1 MSKILRTKLAKYRFI
16 FQNEFTRESIIRF
29 SVWLLQ
35 LVNYIDQ
42 AFPDLVYMLPDQL
55 ISIPFE
61 VLRMIKRESELI
73 SPDGMPINAVHQTN
87 SSRHI
92 SQINV
97 NQMAQSIA
105 QATGS
110 EQFITRLNAR
120 QREMYD
126 TFYKELV
133 TFISRHFLD
142 DRIANPDLKEM
153 YLVRMNILLQHN
165 CFIRLFEQQPY
176 AQEHMVPMLMRSF
189 SKNINL
195 RHVTKNLLRLAKGQ
209 GFKEIVYEE
218 KIEKT
223 ASPIFLYKLRVQ
235 LLNLESALTKE
246 FMNSFFNNLND
257 IMSELFIVFK
267 ELKNNHSQS
276 TLKKTKSYFE
286 ITIDLLRMAELFTTW
301 CPEMFLDVDHVHSTR
316 LLNFLLFVLNSVFV
330 GDIKK
335 QIDDFSAKIYSH
347 SDNLA

>member
-1 MSKILRTKLAKYRFI
+1 
-16 FQNEFTRESIIRF
+16 
-29 SVWLLQ
+29 
-35 LVNYIDQ
+35 
-42 AFPDLVYMLPDQL
+42 
-55 ISIPFE
+55 
-61 VLRMIKRESELI
+61 
-73 SPDGMPINAVHQTN
+73 
-87 SSRHI
+87 
-92 SQINV
+92 
-97 NQMAQSIA
+97 
-105 QATGS
+105 
-110 EQFITRLNAR
+110 
-120 QREMYD
+120 
-126 TFYKELV
+126 
-133 TFISRHFLD
+133 
-142 DRIANPDLKEM
+142 
-153 YLVRMNILLQHN
+153 
-165 CFIRLFEQQPY
+165 
-176 AQEHMVPMLMRSF
+176 MLMRSF

-195 RHVTKNLLRLAKGQ
+195 RHVTKNLLRLSKGQ

-235 LLNLESALTKE
+235 LLNLESPLTKE